1 MTQRAAARPASSPHQ
16 EGRRCDR
23 GREPGGEARLEAERE
38 FIASVFAAED
48 VGAFIGKFPGL
59 SFRRFRDERHQV
71 LWRALEVLPL
81 GEAAE
86 REGRLYEGLE
96 KAGSLRRAGGR
107 KYLRD
112 ILSRSATPLMARV
125 VADTLG
131 FPDPGNY
138 YD

>member
-1 MTQRAAARPASSPHQ
+1 MTQRAAARPADLPP
-16 EGRRCDR
+16 
-23 GREPGGEARLEAERE
+23 PGGEEAGRGKELGVEARLEAERE
-38 FIASVFAAED
+38 FIASVFAADD
-48 VGAFIGKFPGL
+48 VEAFIGKFSGL

-71 LWRALEVLPL
+71 LWRALQVLPL
-81 GEAAE
+81 GETAE

-96 KAGSLRRAGGR
+96 KAGCLRRAGGR

-125 VADTLG
+125 AADTLG